1 MNHLLLAVDDGWT
14 NANYNWADL
23 FFIVATALALLAAF
37 GYLTPVR
44 TTTTVDDGHHVH
56 RGLGHWAAG
65 LLALAVACIA
75 FSLFLL

>member
-44 TTTTVDDGHHVH
+44 TTVDDGTPH
-56 RGLGHWAAG
+56 RHGLAHWAAG
-65 LLALAVACIA
+65 LLAIAVACTA
-75 FSLFLL
+75 FALFLL

>member
-23 FFIVATALALLAAF
+23 FFVVAAALALLAAF

-44 TTTTVDDGHHVH
+44 TTADTNPPHRVH
-56 RGLGHWAAG
+56 GLAHLAAG
-65 LLALAVACIA
+65 LLALAVACTA
-75 FSLFLL
+75 FALFLL

>member
-1 MNHLLLAVDDGWT
+1 MNRLLLAVDDGWT

-44 TTTTVDDGHHVH
+44 TTTTTETGHVH
-56 RGLGHWAAG
+56 RGLAHWAAG
-65 LLALAVACIA
+65 LLAIAVACTA
-75 FSLFLL
+75 FALFLL

>member
-1 MNHLLLAVDDGWT
+1 MNTLLAIDDGWT

-44 TTTTVDDGHHVH
+44 TTVDAEPGHVH
-56 RGLGHWAAG
+56 RGFAHWAAG
-65 LLALAVACIA
+65 LLALAVAATA
-75 FSLFLL
+75 FALFLL

>member
-1 MNHLLLAVDDGWT
+1 MNHLLLAIDDGWT

-23 FFIVATALALLAAF
+23 FFIVATALALLAAI

-44 TTTTVDDGHHVH
+44 TTADTNPPSHVH

-65 LLALAVACIA
+65 LLALAVACAA
-75 FSLFLL
+75 FAWFLL